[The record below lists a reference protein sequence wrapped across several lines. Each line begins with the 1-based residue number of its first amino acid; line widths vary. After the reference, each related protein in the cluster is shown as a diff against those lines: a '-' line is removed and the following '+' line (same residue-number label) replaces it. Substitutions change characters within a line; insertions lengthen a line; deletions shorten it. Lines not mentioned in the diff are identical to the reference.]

1 MPGLPQDEPAP
12 LAKTFGV
19 QRADNFAPTK
29 LRPLREITR
38 RYGPAQP
45 SHPINGVPKL
55 PCKLGQW
62 V

>member
-1 MPGLPQDEPAP
+1 MPGLPQDEP
-12 LAKTFGV
+12 V